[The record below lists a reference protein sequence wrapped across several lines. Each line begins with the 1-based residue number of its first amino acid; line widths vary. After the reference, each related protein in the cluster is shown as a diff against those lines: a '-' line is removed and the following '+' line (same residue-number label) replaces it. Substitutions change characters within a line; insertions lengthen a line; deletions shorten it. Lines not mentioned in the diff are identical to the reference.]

1 MLIPNAGIL
10 LLRLERR
17 RLGLLCR
24 DLPHAHQ
31 RACGLHL
38 YSHAM
43 ALPIRHSTRFA
54 HNAHGME
61 RRVFLFLRELL
72 GGYGVCGILARA

>member
-17 RLGLLCR
+17 RLGLLRR
-24 DLPHAHQ
+24 DLPYPHQ
-31 RACGLHL
+31 RAGSLHL
-38 YSHAM
+38 HGHAM
-43 ALPIRHSTRFA
+43 ALPICNRSRLA
-54 HNAHGME
+54 HYAHGME

>member
-17 RLGLLCR
+17 RLGLLRR
-24 DLPHAHQ
+24 DLPYPHQ
-31 RACGLHL
+31 RAGSLHL
-38 YSHAM
+38 HGHAM

-54 HNAHGME
+54 HNAHGVE
-61 RRVFLFLRELL
+61 RRVLLLLCELPS
-72 GGYGVCGILARA
+72 GYGVPSVLLGT